1 MKLSLQLS
9 SIAAAFVAAQTLVDL
24 ATTEANTASEERDEK
39 ETAALAEAYGKGAT
53 GRGMATGGSKAIKEL
68 EKEQKS
74 RATRMV
80 RDSLDG
86 ALLDI
91 ATFYRDVM
99 LVQSGATDS
108 IINIDMTDQITA
120 FAHKTPAHATVKKI
134 NAIMEAR
141 TNLSHNAA
149 PLLTIEA
156 LMCRLA

>member
-1 MKLSLQLS
+1 
-9 SIAAAFVAAQTLVDL
+9 
-24 ATTEANTASEERDEK
+24 
-39 ETAALAEAYGKGAT
+39 
-53 GRGMATGGSKAIKEL
+53 
-68 EKEQKS
+68 
-74 RATRMV
+74 MV

-108 IINIDMTDQITA
+108 IINIDMFDEITTY
-120 FAHKTPAHATVKKI
+120 AHKTPAHATVKKI